1 MNYLNP
7 LSKRDNTK
15 RNKQT
20 IVAAIVSMS
29 LNACLSALKIV
40 LGVISGT
47 ISLVGDGLNNLSDCG
62 SNLITVVGARMASKP
77 ADKEHPF
84 GHARGEYVAS
94 ICIAFLILLFAVEL
108 FSASMQ
114 KIIDG
119 SSASGNAPIIVLCIG
134 IAVKLAMF
142 VFNFALSKKYSSEI
156 LKATAID
163 SLCDVASSAVV
174 LISLLLSQWLSLSL
188 DGYAGCFVAVIIA
201 ISGIKVIK
209 KPISELLGESPS
221 KEITDEIEKRLLS
234 YQGIRGIHDLTVH
247 NYVNKYYASVHA
259 EIDGNL
265 DVLAAH
271 EIVDAIEHDFAANTD
286 VELIIHVDPIV
297 ANEHTERLKNLI
309 CSIVARL
316 DERFAVHDF
325 RIIKRGNQDVLV
337 FEVCVPF
344 DTASSNESIQH
355 DLLSVLSAELDSSY
369 SFLITVEHAKIR

>member
-20 IVAAIVSMS
+20 IVAAIVSMA
-29 LNACLSALKIV
+29 LNFCLSTLKIV
-40 LGVISGT
+40 LGAISGAV
-47 ISLVGDGLNNLSDCG
+47 SLIGDGLNNLSDCG

-94 ICIAFLILLFAVEL
+94 IFIAFMILLFAVEL
-108 FSASMQ
+108 LLSSIE

-119 SSASGNAPIIVLCIG
+119 SSITTSTPVIALIVG
-134 IAVKLAMF
+134 IVVKLVMF
-142 VFNFALSKKYSSEI
+142 VFNKVLSKKYSSDI
-156 LKATAID
+156 LNATALD

-174 LISLLLSQWLSLSL
+174 LVALVIDKWLPFSL

-201 ISGIKVIK
+201 ISGIKVLK

-221 KEITDEIEKRLLS
+221 KEITDEIASRLLS
-234 YQGIRGIHDLTVH
+234 HPSIHGIHDLTVH

-265 DVLAAH
+265 DVLSAH
-271 EIVDAIEHDFAANTD
+271 EIVDAIEQDFLTNTD

-297 ANEHTERLKNLI
+297 VNEHTERLKNHV
-309 CSIVARL
+309 CSVVALL
-316 DERFAVHDF
+316 DERFVVHDF

-344 DTASSNESIQH
+344 DLPLSNDKILRDILSKLSS
-355 DLLSVLSAELDSSY
+355 ELDAKY